1 MLAPI
6 VGRTLVL
13 PVSGCPATTRWERLT
28 ATVAPGIAV
37 TPVTTIKP
45 SLMPGAVIQASPLSV
60 VPVAWRV
67 PPVLAAPLTPGIAE
81 IAATSTEG
89 LGQHVVSS
97 QICFEFVECRI
108 NTNTRTYSHPRG
120 RPRGE
125 GLAPPLRPTHTNPA
139 RCRGGGR
146 WGMLP

>member
-13 PVSGCPATTRWERLT
+13 PVSGCPETTRWERLT
-28 ATVAPGIAV
+28 ATVAPGIAITPGL

-45 SLMPGAVIQASPLSV
+45 SLMPCAVIQAGPLSV

-89 LGQHVVSS
+89 LGEH
-97 QICFEFVECRI
+97 IFHCRSVDMSP
-108 NTNTRTYSHPRG
+108 RFHPRY
-120 RPRGE
+120 
-125 GLAPPLRPTHTNPA
+125 AHA
-139 RCRGGGR
+139 RAVRR
-146 WGMLP
+146 VERTV

>member
-1 MLAPI
+1 MSQKQVLAPI

-13 PVSGCPATTRWERLT
+13 PVGGCPETTRWERLT

-45 SLMPGAVIQASPLSV
+45 SLMPCAVIQASPLPV

-67 PPVLAAPLTPGIAE
+67 PPVLAAPQTPGIAE

-89 LGQHVVSS
+89 LGEHVVYL
-97 QICFEFVECRI
+97 QINRSAFFCC
-108 NTNTRTYSHPRG
+108 
-120 RPRGE
+120 
-125 GLAPPLRPTHTNPA
+125 
-139 RCRGGGR
+139 
-146 WGMLP
+146 WGFGHYER

>member
-1 MLAPI
+1 MSQKQVLAPI

-45 SLMPGAVIQASPLSV
+45 SLMPCAVIQAGPLSV

-67 PPVLAAPLTPGIAE
+67 PPVLAAPQTPGIAE

-89 LGQHVVSS
+89 LGEHLYV
-97 QICFEFVECRI
+97 
-108 NTNTRTYSHPRG
+108 Y
-120 RPRGE
+120 
-125 GLAPPLRPTHTNPA
+125 
-139 RCRGGGR
+139 RCTVQAA
-146 WGMLP
+146 

>member
-1 MLAPI
+1 MSQKQVLAPI

-13 PVSGCPATTRWERLT
+13 PVGGTTRWERLT

-45 SLMPGAVIQASPLSV
+45 SLMPCAVIQAGPLSV

-67 PPVLAAPLTPGIAE
+67 PPVLAAPQTPGIAE

-89 LGQHVVSS
+89 LGEHVSS
-97 QICFEFVECRI
+97 Q
-108 NTNTRTYSHPRG
+108 SGGAQPSPRG
-120 RPRGE
+120 RPQGW
-125 GLAPPLRPTHTNPA
+125 L
-139 RCRGGGR
+139 
-146 WGMLP
+146 

>member
-1 MLAPI
+1 MSQKQVLAPI

-13 PVSGCPATTRWERLT
+13 PVGGTTRWERLT

-45 SLMPGAVIQASPLSV
+45 SLMPCAVIQAGPLSV

-67 PPVLAAPLTPGIAE
+67 PPVLAAPQTPGIAE

-89 LGQHVVSS
+89 LGEHVCIFAKSMRYATDR
-97 QICFEFVECRI
+97 F
-108 NTNTRTYSHPRG
+108 
-120 RPRGE
+120 
-125 GLAPPLRPTHTNPA
+125 
-139 RCRGGGR
+139 
-146 WGMLP
+146 

>member
-13 PVSGCPATTRWERLT
+13 PVGGCPETTRWERLT
-28 ATVAPGIAV
+28 ATIAPGIA

-45 SLMPGAVIQASPLSV
+45 SLMPCAVIQAGPLSV

-67 PPVLAAPLTPGIAE
+67 PPVLAAPQTPGIAE

-89 LGQHVVSS
+89 LGEH
-97 QICFEFVECRI
+97 IFHRI
-108 NTNTRTYSHPRG
+108 RIDMSPRFHPVFTPGTRMC
-120 RPRGE
+120 
-125 GLAPPLRPTHTNPA
+125 A
-139 RCRGGGR
+139 RYGG
-146 WGMLP
+146 